1 MSSVAKRRNPTRRK
15 SARAAASV
23 DRPVGPS
30 WLNEALAILLLAVAL
45 LLTLGVVSYTLEDPD
60 IGPRSNWLGPT
71 GHLLATILFGAF
83 GWSSLLIVGFLGY
96 LGYRFWGNELAGI
109 KEGIKK
115 LPSRFVARTLGLMFA
130 LVCTATICAVLFG
143 RSGGGA
149 IGEGIATPLVNGLN
163 PVGTSI
169 LAAGLLLVALALA
182 TGNSIQT
189 LLIGFGSA
197 VVLSAKFT
205 LTVLPVLLWRFMG
218 FGARGFF
225 GFFAAILGAEAW
237 GRVGS
242 IFVSPAPKTAKEPQ
256 LPKPRVRRNSVPR
269 EAQAPVDSPIEP
281 DTSLTSSKESEPEQ
295 ESPDYSHVVVMR
307 RDVKPEKVERKKVA
321 ASPPTPAFTDINDA
335 FPNYEHPDLG
345 LLTKGEPSVGS
356 EDDEELRQKS
366 RQIEVKLK
374 DFGIFGRVTQV
385 HPGPVITL
393 FEFEPA
399 PGVKVGKI
407 AALQDD
413 LAMSLKASSI
423 RIIAPIPKRGTVG
436 IEVPNRNRD
445 TVRLRDVLESKQFI
459 EAESILTI
467 GMGKD
472 TYGDPVSV
480 DIAQMPH
487 LLMAGST
494 GTGKSVC
501 INAILLSLLYRAHPS
516 DLGLILI
523 DPKILELSTY
533 EDIPHLRVPVVT
545 VPRQA
550 RAVLEWAVH
559 EMDRRYRLMQRF
571 GVRNI
576 DGYNRIAR
584 GEEEIDP
591 TIVAKE
597 QAENPQPLATEVEG
611 EGRPEA
617 TVADE
622 SEQQP
627 LEPIVG
633 EVLRPLPKIVIVI
646 DELADLMLTV
656 GREVEE
662 LITRLAQKARAS
674 GIHLILATQR
684 PSVDVI
690 TGLIKA
696 NFPAR
701 LSFRVSSRIDSR
713 TILDSMGAERLLG
726 RGDMLFMLPGAEAI
740 RRVHGAFVSDA
751 EVKRVVEAIK
761 KTAKPCYDE
770 RIMHLCKKA
779 LEENKQEGGEDTSE
793 DEYDA
798 VYDRAVELVMQKG
811 QASTSMLQRAFRIG
825 YNRAAR
831 IIELMERDGVIGPM
845 DGAKPRE
852 VLLTAREEAS

>member
-15 SARAAASV
+15 TARAAASV

-30 WLNEALAILLLAVAL
+30 WLNEAFAILLLAVAL

-60 IGPRSNWLGPT
+60 VGPRSNWLGPT

-83 GWSSLLIVGFLGY
+83 GWSSLLIVGFFGY
-96 LGYRFWGNELAGI
+96 LGYRLWGNELAGI

-115 LPSRFVARTLGLMFA
+115 LPSRFVARSLGLMFA

-169 LAAGLLLVALALA
+169 LSAGLLLVALALA

-189 LLIGFGSA
+189 LLMGFGSG
-197 VVLSAKFT
+197 VFLGAKF
-205 LTVLPVLLWRFMG
+205 LFTVLPVLVWRCIA
-218 FGARGFF
+218 FGASGFF
-225 GFFAAILGAEAW
+225 GFFTAILGAEAW

-242 IFVSPAPKTAKEPQ
+242 IFVSPAPKPPKEQQ
-256 LPKPRVRRNSVPR
+256 LPKPRVRRNSISR
-269 EAQAPVDSPIEP
+269 EATPSVESVDEVETETTSAKEI
-281 DTSLTSSKESEPEQ
+281 DTKQ
-295 ESPDYSHVVVMR
+295 ESQDYSHVVVMR
-307 RDVKPEKVERKKVA
+307 RDIKPEKIERKKVA
-321 ASPPTPAFTDINDA
+321 APPPTPAFTDINDA

-597 QAENPQPLATEVEG
+597 QAEAVEPVAPEAVG
-611 EGRPEA
+611 EGGLDSTA
-617 TVADE
+617 TDA
-622 SEQQP
+622 SGQQP

-761 KTAKPCYDE
+761 RTAKPCYDE